1 MACVDMALILGSTWL
16 AIHGLLKRNAIDLLS
31 GESTAN
37 VKERFYEHTR
47 LWSRMSLFS
56 QTVVN
61 NCVNDTRRVVAAL
74 VGVVG
79 CTALIVTAVTLLG
92 NVALSLIRH
101 YEEVYEFNSVACFDD
116 EGDGQ
121 AKAAAM
127 VLYDEGVYSS
137 PAFMRQLQARKEGGS
152 RSLVRLVVPTNERV
166 FKNVYHVISSSG
178 GEADLEKDGVWVSA
192 AYGEHM
198 GVGAGDQVTLTE
210 NTGKTHDFTVAGV
223 FDYYLLRQEFVMSK
237 ETSARQAKAYI
248 YRDSIVLTII
258 GVLLGILLG
267 AIVGGYTVFALEPD
281 EGFFIKSFYP
291 PAALVGCVG
300 AVVFAG
306 AALLWSLRR
315 IPRFDLTDINRF

>member
-1 MACVDMALILGSTWL
+1 M
-16 AIHGLLKRNAIDLLS
+16 
-31 GESTAN
+31 
-37 VKERFYEHTR
+37 
-47 LWSRMSLFS
+47 
-56 QTVVN
+56 
-61 NCVNDTRRVVAAL
+61 
-74 VGVVG
+74 
-79 CTALIVTAVTLLG
+79 
-92 NVALSLIRH
+92 
-101 YEEVYEFNSVACFDD
+101 
-116 EGDGQ
+116 
-121 AKAAAM
+121 
-127 VLYDEGVYSS
+127 
-137 PAFMRQLQARKEGGS
+137 
-152 RSLVRLVVPTNERV
+152 PTNERV

-198 GVGAGDQVTLTE
+198 GVGAGDQGTLTE

-223 FDYYLLRQEFVMSK
+223 FDYYLLRQEFVMGKETYAEAFGAVPEANMLLVDSK
-237 ETSARQAKAYI
+237 EASFGHLRDVLTNVEGYETLVDDYSEASSFFGQIVSLLNIVVVVYLGLSAAMALMVLLNLDVMFVEEKKRELIVLMINGFSARQAKAYI